1 MAKSDAMKSERVFVA
16 GHTGLVGSAILRRL
30 HRGGYDN
37 VIGRDVATLDLT
49 DSAATDAF
57 FKNEKPAYV
66 VLAAAKVGGIH
77 ANETYPADF
86 IRINLQIQTN
96 VIDAAHRHGVKKL
109 LFLGSS
115 CIYPKHAPQPMKEEH
130 LLTGP
135 LEPTNDAYAI
145 AKIAGILMTQAYNRQ
160 HGTNF
165 IAAMPTNLY
174 GPGDN
179 FDLKT
184 SHVLPAMIRKFVEAK
199 AQGSPSVELWGTG
212 TPRRELLFVDD
223 LADALVFLLEN
234 FDAGPDRDNFVNVG
248 VGDDISIQ
256 ELAEL
261 VRDVVGYQGALVWN
275 TSMPDGTPRK
285 LLDVT
290 RLHGLGWRARTS
302 LREGIESTVDAF
314 RNLSP
319 SPSPS
324 LSPSPT

>member
-1 MAKSDAMKSERVFVA
+1 MAKTEMKGERVFVA
-16 GHTGLVGSAILRRL
+16 GHTGLVGSAIVRRL
-30 HRGGYDN
+30 HSDGYQN
-37 VIGRDVATLDLT
+37 VVGRDVATLDLT
-49 DSAATDAF
+49 DSAATEGF
-57 FKNEKPAYV
+57 FAEQKPAYV

-96 VIDAAHRHGVKKL
+96 VIHAAHRHGVKKL

-184 SHVLPAMIRKFVEAK
+184 SHVLPAMVRKLDEAT

-212 TPRRELLFVDD
+212 TPRREFLFVDD
-223 LADALVFLLEN
+223 LADALVFLLEHFN
-234 FDAGPDRDNFVNVG
+234 AGWDRDNFVNVG
-248 VGDDISIQ
+248 VGEDIAIKD
-256 ELAEL
+256 LAEL
-261 VRDVVGYQGALVWN
+261 IRDVVGYSGKIVWN
-275 TSMPDGTPRK
+275 SSMPDGTPRK

-290 RLHGLGWRARTS
+290 RLRNLGWSARTP
-302 LREGIESTVDAF
+302 LREGIERTLEAF
-314 RNLSP
+314 RKADVP
-319 SPSPS
+319 A
-324 LSPSPT
+324 

>member
-1 MAKSDAMKSERVFVA
+1 MAKTSKQERVFVA
-16 GHTGLVGSAILRRL
+16 GHTGLVGSAVVRRL
-30 HRGGYDN
+30 HSLGYDN
-37 VIGRDVATLDLT
+37 VVGRDISQLDLT
-49 DSAATDAF
+49 DSGATTAF
-57 FKNEKPAYV
+57 FEEFKPSYV

-77 ANETYPADF
+77 ANDTYPADF

-96 VIDAAHRHGVKKL
+96 VIDGAHRSGVKKL

-130 LLTGP
+130 LLTGT

-179 FDLKT
+179 FDLRS
-184 SHVLPAMIRKFVEAK
+184 SHVLPAMVRKFVEAK
-199 AQGSPSVELWGTG
+199 EEGKEEVELWGTG
-212 TPRRELLFVDD
+212 SPRREFLFVDD

-234 FDAGPDRDNFVNVG
+234 FDATKERDNFVNVG
-248 VGDDISIQ
+248 VGEDISIKA
-256 ELAEL
+256 LAEL
-261 VRDVVGYQGALVWN
+261 VQEVVGYEGKAVWN
-275 TSMPDGTPRK
+275 SSMPDGTPRK

-290 RLHGLGWRARTS
+290 RLKALGWQATTS
-302 LREGIESTVDAF
+302 LHEGIEKTVGAF
-314 RNLSP
+314 REGRCSRF
-319 SPSPS
+319 
-324 LSPSPT
+324 

>member
-1 MAKSDAMKSERVFVA
+1 MAIGEAMKDEAIFVA
-16 GHTGLVGSAILRRL
+16 GHSGLVGSAIMRRL
-30 HRGGYDN
+30 EHGGYRN
-37 VIGRDVATLDLT
+37 VLGRDVTGLDLT
-49 DSAATDAF
+49 DPAATNAF
-57 FKNEKPAYV
+57 FAEHNPAYV

-96 VIDAAHRHGVKKL
+96 VIDAVHRFRVKKL

-115 CIYPKHAPQPMKEEH
+115 CIYPKLAPQPMKEEH

-179 FDLKT
+179 FDLTT
-184 SHVLPAMIRKFVEAK
+184 SHVLPAMVRKFCEAK
-199 AQGSPSVELWGTG
+199 SQQKDSVELWGTG
-212 TPRRELLFVDD
+212 QPRREFLFVDD
-223 LADALVFLLEN
+223 LADALVFLLEH
-234 FDAGPDRDNFVNVG
+234 FDAGRARDNFVNVG
-248 VGDDISIQ
+248 VGEDISIR

-261 VRDVVGYQGALVWN
+261 VSSVVGYDGTIAWN
-275 TSMPDGTPRK
+275 SSMPDGTPRK
-285 LLDVT
+285 LLDVS
-290 RLHGLGWRARTS
+290 RLHAMGWRARTS
-302 LREGIESTVDAF
+302 LREGIEKTVAAFST
-314 RNLSP
+314 RS
-319 SPSPS
+319 
-324 LSPSPT
+324 

>member
-1 MAKSDAMKSERVFVA
+1 MAKTGAMKSERVFVA
-16 GHTGLVGSAILRRL
+16 GHTGLVGSAIVRRL
-30 HRGGYDN
+30 HQGGYGN
-37 VIGRDVATLDLT
+37 VLGRDVATLDLT
-49 DSAATDAF
+49 DAAATEGF
-57 FKNEKPAYV
+57 FAEEKPAYV
-66 VLAAAKVGGIH
+66 ILAAAKVGGIH

-96 VIDAAHRHGVKKL
+96 VIHAAHRHGVKKL

-184 SHVLPAMIRKFVEAK
+184 SHVLPAMVRKFAEAK
-199 AQGSPSVELWGTG
+199 ANGSPSVALWGTG
-212 TPRRELLFVDD
+212 TPRREFLFVDD
-223 LADALVFLLEN
+223 LADALVFLLES
-234 FDAGPDRDNFVNVG
+234 FDAGRDRENFVNVG
-248 VGDDISIQ
+248 VGEDIPIK

-261 VRDVVGYQGALVWN
+261 IREVVGYEGQVVWN

-290 RLHGLGWRARTS
+290 TLRSLGWRARTP
-302 LREGIESTVDAF
+302 LREGIERTLEAF
-314 RNLSP
+314 RKLIP
-319 SPSPS
+319 SH
-324 LSPSPT
+324 PSPT